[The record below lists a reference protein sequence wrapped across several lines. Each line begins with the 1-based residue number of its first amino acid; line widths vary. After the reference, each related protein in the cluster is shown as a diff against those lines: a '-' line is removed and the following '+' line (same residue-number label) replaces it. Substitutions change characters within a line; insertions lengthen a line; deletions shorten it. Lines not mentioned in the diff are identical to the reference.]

1 MDTNSVSYWKKCSTC
16 KNPIQLGK
24 KYYVCSVSTCNGQR
38 TGYSFCSITCFESHL
53 PGARHRDAGAIEKT
67 APLKPEPVPTAS
79 DESITPSSPSTS
91 TGAPDQRR
99 RIIPANQPGSGI
111 SITANASMAGV
122 PKEILIVA
130 SKLKDYIRA
139 RSEMN
144 TSASVMDILSD
155 IVRIECDRAID
166 NARREGRKTVLDRDF
181 KK

>member
-1 MDTNSVSYWKKCSTC
+1 MENSTDNFWKKCSTC
-16 KNPIQLGK
+16 KKPIHFNQ
-24 KYYVCSVSTCNGQR
+24 KYYVCSVSTCNGLR
-38 TGYSFCSITCFESHL
+38 TGYSFCSISCFESHL

-67 APLKPEPVPTAS
+67 APASHLAAASEADSTEVGARAPEK
-79 DESITPSSPSTS
+79 
-91 TGAPDQRR
+91 R
-99 RIIPANQPGSGI
+99 RIIPA
-111 SITANASMAGV
+111 AGNSPV
-122 PKEILIVA
+122 NVSATSPPIPKDILIVA

-155 IVRIECDRAID
+155 IVRIECDRAIE

>member
-1 MDTNSVSYWKKCSTC
+1 
-16 KNPIQLGK
+16 
-24 KYYVCSVSTCNGQR
+24 
-38 TGYSFCSITCFESHL
+38 
-53 PGARHRDAGAIEKT
+53 AISPA
-67 APLKPEPVPTAS
+67 APEAQ
-79 DESITPSSPSTS
+79 
-91 TGAPDQRR
+91 APR

-111 SITANASMAGV
+111 SLKSSPASANI
-122 PKEILIVA
+122 PQDTLIVA

>member
-1 MDTNSVSYWKKCSTC
+1 MDTNTASIWKKCSTC
-16 KNPIQLGK
+16 KNPINLGQ
-24 KYYVCSVSTCNGQR
+24 KYFVCSVSTCTGQR
-38 TGYSFCSITCFESHL
+38 TGYSFCSITCFEAHL
-53 PGARHRDAGAIEKT
+53 PGARHRDAGAIEKK
-67 APLKPEPVPTAS
+67 APLTPEPVAGESQVSGS
-79 DESITPSSPSTS
+79 DP
-91 TGAPDQRR
+91 QRR

-111 SITANASMAGV
+111 AIAHNSAADLPND
-122 PKEILIVA
+122 ILIVA

-144 TSASVMDILSD
+144 TSASVFDILSD

>member
-1 MDTNSVSYWKKCSTC
+1 MDIQQVDTYWKKCSTC
-16 KNPIQLGK
+16 KKPIQFGQ
-24 KYYVCSVSTCNGQR
+24 KYYVCSVSTCTGQR
-38 TGYSFCSITCFESHL
+38 TGYSFCSMTCFEAHL
-53 PGARHRDAGAIEKT
+53 PGARHRDAGAIEKI
-67 APLKPEPVPTAS
+67 APMTPEPAS
-79 DESITPSSPSTS
+79 ESSV
-91 TGAPDQRR
+91 GEKR
-99 RIIPANQPGSGI
+99 RIIPAQQ
-111 SITANASMAGV
+111 ASS
-122 PKEILIVA
+122 PNRTPSSSTQIPHDILIVA